1 MNLNHK
7 VTEGNEVV
15 EVQAKQPGKIKQFID
30 KHEITPKKV
39 LKTAGKVAAVTGA
52 VVGGFILGRVTGK
65 SDDEDQS
72 DGEFEYYEVPSD
84 EDSAES

>member
-7 VTEGNEVV
+7 VAEGNEIV
-15 EVQAKQPGKIKQFID
+15 EQAKQPGKIKQFID

-39 LKTAGKVAAVTGA
+39 LKTAGKVAAVAAAG
-52 VVGGFILGRVTGK
+52 VGGFILGRVTGK
-65 SDDEDQS
+65 SDNDDQS
-72 DGEFEYYEVPSD
+72 DGEFEYYEVSSD